1 MSNMSPEEL
10 RLKEAIEDLL
20 DLRPARVIPLFTEVL
35 RDRDVRVLLAAVG
48 LGDFPQVAA
57 TLDMDDV
64 TEEVTKQVIVRV
76 LDRVGMSKDAA
87 TLMAGTAGTVVA
99 RWIAQQRRMRQARAT
114 QGGGQPQGGRR

>member
-1 MSNMSPEEL
+1 MSPEEL

-57 TLDMDDV
+57 TLDIDDV
-64 TEEVTKQVIVRV
+64 TEEVAKQVIVRV
-76 LDRVGMSKDAA
+76 LDRVGMPRDAA

-99 RWIAQQRRMRQARAT
+99 RWVAQQRRMRAARGAK
-114 QGGGQPQGGRR
+114 